1 MNAKQ
6 PTVKVFSRPV
16 LEDNGSKA
24 TAKLPAAIV
33 NAIEVNRIDECLYN
47 SRELWKPIGA
57 RGVFGGQVV
66 AQALRA
72 AAKTVDPSFYV
83 HSLHCYFILAGD
95 NQIPI
100 LFQVDRLR
108 SGKTYATRVVKATQR
123 GRAIFTA
130 SVSFSLDEPGPM
142 LHHQPRMPDVP
153 PPEEIPTEAE
163 KVNAM
168 LKDESLDMSQE
179 EKDKAVLRM
188 AERAAL
194 DTRQIDTHGKEK
206 HYRWI
211 KTQGTVDDDDR
222 TIHACIAAY
231 ASDTGLIGTA
241 ARIHNLK
248 SNDIGLMV
256 SLDHQIWFHAPF
268 RTDEWLLYEMVS
280 PTTNN
285 GRALCMGQLY
295 TRDGRLV
302 ATTVMLNSAIRH
314 SLLRQARRNA
324 QQVARRA
331 ASTAVP
337 TAPGKPWPIVI
348 GAAAASGAAGYWYA
362 NANASTSATPMTSA
376 QPAAIANKVDAKAIQ
391 TAFTRLQQVLPAE
404 HVTVDQETLQFHGFT
419 TNSYHNEGAPN
430 IVVYPQSTDDV
441 VKIINIANELK
452 VPVIPVA
459 GLTSLEGHFSA
470 PYGGIC
476 ISFGEHMDE
485 IVAFHEEDMDIV
497 VQPGVGWETLNAF
510 LKPHGLF
517 FPLDPGPGACI
528 GGMVGTGCSGTN
540 AVRYGTMREWVLNV
554 TAVMPDGSVVKT
566 RQRPRKSSAGY
577 DLTKLF
583 IGSEGTLGVVTEIT
597 LKLATIPKETSVSA
611 PPKNKFPKNSNQYP
625 VAVCDFPSIRDAAAV
640 VPDIMKA
647 GIQVGAV
654 ELLDEVMMK
663 AINMANPRLGYE
675 EEVTLF
681 FKFSGPNKT
690 QVQND
695 IKLVSEIVNKHKGG
709 KFKYAKTDVEKEEL
723 WEGRKVALWSSAL
736 LKPGCSIWT
745 TDVVVPVSRLP
756 DLIEQTKQD
765 IATSFLPCPMVGH
778 VGDGNFHVFILFD
791 RDNEKETAEAKRLN
805 ARLVDRAIEL
815 EGSCTGEHA
824 VGIGKKNYLNKEL
837 GVPTVELMRTIKAA
851 VDPNGIMNPGKILP
865 DLEKPQA

>member
-1 MNAKQ
+1 
-6 PTVKVFSRPV
+6 
-16 LEDNGSKA
+16 
-24 TAKLPAAIV
+24 
-33 NAIEVNRIDECLYN
+33 
-47 SRELWKPIGA
+47 
-57 RGVFGGQVV
+57 
-66 AQALRA
+66 
-72 AAKTVDPSFYV
+72 
-83 HSLHCYFILAGD
+83 
-95 NQIPI
+95 
-100 LFQVDRLR
+100 
-108 SGKTYATRVVKATQR
+108 
-123 GRAIFTA
+123 
-130 SVSFSLDEPGPM
+130 
-142 LHHQPRMPDVP
+142 
-153 PPEEIPTEAE
+153 
-163 KVNAM
+163 
-168 LKDESLDMSQE
+168 
-179 EKDKAVLRM
+179 
-188 AERAAL
+188 
-194 DTRQIDTHGKEK
+194 
-206 HYRWI
+206 
-211 KTQGTVDDDDR
+211 
-222 TIHACIAAY
+222 
-231 ASDTGLIGTA
+231 
-241 ARIHNLK
+241 
-248 SNDIGLMV
+248 
-256 SLDHQIWFHAPF
+256 
-268 RTDEWLLYEMVS
+268 
-280 PTTNN
+280 
-285 GRALCMGQLY
+285 
-295 TRDGRLV
+295 
-302 ATTVMLNSAIRH
+302 MLNSVIRQ
-314 SLLRQARRNA
+314 SLLRQARQNTHH
-324 QQVARRA
+324 VARRL

-337 TAPGKPWPIVI
+337 SGQGKPWSIVI
-348 GAAAASGAAGYWYA
+348 GAGAASGAAGYWYA
-362 NANASTSATPMTSA
+362 NANANVNAPVAPLASTRST
-376 QPAAIANKVDAKAIQ
+376 AITTKVDAKTIQ
-391 TAFTRLQQVLPAE
+391 IAFNRLQQVLPPK
-404 HVTVDQETLQFHGFT
+404 HVTVDEETLQFHGFT

-441 VKIINIANELK
+441 VKIIKIANELK

-476 ISFGEHMDE
+476 ISFGEHMDG

-497 VQPGVGWETLNAF
+497 VQPGVGWETLNAY

-597 LKLATIPKETSVSA
+597 LKLATVPKETS
-611 PPKNKFPKNSNQYP
+611 
-625 VAVCDFPSIRDAAAV
+625 VAVCDFPTIRDAAAV

-675 EEVTLF
+675 EKVTLF
-681 FKFSGPNKT
+681 VKFSGPNKS

-695 IKLVSEIVNKHKGG
+695 IKLVSEIVNNHKGG
-709 KFKYAKTDVEKEEL
+709 KFKYAKTEVERDEL

-791 RDNEKETAEAKRLN
+791 RDNEKETIEAKRLN
-805 ARLVDRAIEL
+805 ARLVDRAIQM

-824 VGIGKKNYLNKEL
+824 VGIGKKHYLNKEL
-837 GVPTVELMRTIKAA
+837 GVPTVELMRTIKNA
-851 VDPNGIMNPGKILP
+851 VDPNGIMNPGKLLP
-865 DLEKPQA
+865 DQEKL